1 MRALLAG
8 SFLIAT
14 HSALPGGAADGAVF
28 LGLALAA
35 IGFGRI
41 LGNHLHQ

>member
-28 LGLALAA
+28 LGLALCGVAVA
-35 IGFGRI
+35 NFLRR
-41 LGNHLHQ
+41 NHV